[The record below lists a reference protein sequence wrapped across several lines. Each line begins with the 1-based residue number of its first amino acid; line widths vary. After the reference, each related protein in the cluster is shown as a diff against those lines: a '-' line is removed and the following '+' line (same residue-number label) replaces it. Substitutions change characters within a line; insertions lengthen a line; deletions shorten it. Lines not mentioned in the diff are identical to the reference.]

1 MQIWFIKNEELRS
14 LFVSNLL
21 KKKKVAQIDLEAV
34 KAFKSHL
41 YTFDFWFE
49 EVR

>member
-1 MQIWFIKNEELRS
+1 MRSSEVSLSQTYLR
-14 LFVSNLL
+14 
-21 KKKKVAQIDLEAV
+21 KKKVAQIDLEAV

-49 EVR
+49 EIR